1 MESGVKPVLMLAVD
15 DVGKSR
21 GFELELMEGGL
32 RGRRSGSGGG
42 HGVEGSGMFSIILSI
57 SVAGFLPSKPL
68 TSNSNPDSSEGVAEN
83 GNNHAST

>member
-1 MESGVKPVLMLAVD
+1 MESGVKPVLMLAAVG
-15 DVGKSR
+15 VGKSR
-21 GFELELMEGGL
+21 GFEFGLMEGGL

-42 HGVEGSGMFSIILSI
+42 HGVEGSGKFRI
-57 SVAGFLPSKPL
+57 SWSRIMAGFLPSKPL